1 MEKNEEI
8 NWPSLYKLESS
19 RFTLSPRL
27 FASWLQFLLF
37 SRDQEEIP
45 VFDLDSDLVNAV
57 STEMQSQIKKGGKK
71 DGKKC

>member
-19 RFTLSPRL
+19 RFTLSTRL

-37 SRDQEEIP
+37 NDEKEAQTI
-45 VFDLDSDLVNAV
+45 DLESEQVNRIAE
-57 STEMQSQIKKGGKK
+57 EMQKQIGGQRN
-71 DGKKC
+71 GKKC